1 MSNKYYDKLIHFI
14 KVDLLPVLI
23 FIVVFL
29 LLNIKLPWSVYSP
42 GGLISVKERLNVT
55 DADDNYYL
63 TYVSFSRGT
72 PVTLLVGFIMPEWD
86 IISNDDIKND
96 QEDMDDVEKRDKI
109 YMEEA
114 ISNST
119 YVAYTKAGI
128 TPNITS
134 NHLYIT
140 YIVEDAKTNLKIG
153 DEILSYDDIKYT
165 AYNEFNSYVHDK
177 KVGDNIKLLVK
188 RDKKN
193 IDVEC
198 TLIDVNGEAKIG
210 VMLSEIND
218 YENDP
223 DVKYSAKESESG
235 SSGGLMMTLA
245 LYDYLTE
252 EDIHKN
258 RKIAGTGTISIDG
271 TVGEISGVKYKL
283 AGAVKKKA
291 DIFLVPSENYNE
303 AVELQKK
310 HNYKIKIIEAKTFD
324 QVLEELKK

>member
-1 MSNKYYDKLIHFI
+1 MSNKYYDKLMRFI

-23 FIVVFL
+23 FIVVFI
-29 LLNIKLPWSVYSP
+29 LLNVKLPWSVYSP
-42 GGLISVKERLNVT
+42 GGLISVKDRLNVN

-72 PVTLLVGFIMPEWD
+72 PVTLLFGFIMPEWD
-86 IISNDDIKND
+86 IVSNDEIKND

-119 YVAYTKAGI
+119 YVAYTKAEI
-128 TPNITS
+128 TPNIS
-134 NHLYIT
+134 ANHLYIT

-153 DEILSYDDIKYT
+153 DEIISYDNIKYT
-165 AYNEFNSYVHDK
+165 EYSEFNSYVHEHS
-177 KVGDNIKLLVK
+177 VGDTIQLHVK
-188 RDKKN
+188 RGKKDM
-193 IDVEC
+193 DVEC

-210 VMLSEIND
+210 VMLSEINE

-223 DVKYSAKESESG
+223 NVKYTAKDSESG

-252 EDIHKN
+252 EDIHRN
-258 RKIAGTGTISIDG
+258 RKIAGTGTIDING
-271 TVGEISGVKYKL
+271 EVGEISGVKYKL

-291 DIFLVPSENYNE
+291 DIFLVPSANYEE
-303 AVELQKK
+303 AIELQKK

-324 QVLEELKK
+324 QVIEELKK